1 VRLNGIALGRPVD
14 VVVDLERR
22 RVIGLEV
29 VCGDEALR
37 YLPLAAATV
46 RDDEIAIASAL
57 VLFEE
62 RDLAWYRRRAT
73 TLRAL
78 RGAPVRVGGRDRGPL
93 AGLVVA
99 PDGTIPE
106 VLVGSRAVPFDDRVA
121 VEVRGRETAA

>member
-1 VRLNGIALGRPVD
+1 
-14 VVVDLERR
+14 
-22 RVIGLEV
+22 VIGLEV

-78 RGAPVRVGGRDRGPL
+78 RGAQVSVGGRARGPL
-93 AGLVVA
+93 SGLLVE
-99 PDGTIPE
+99 PDGTIP
-106 VLVGSRAVPFDDRVA
+106 VLLVDARQVPFDDRVT
-121 VEVRGRETAA
+121 VETRGRESAA